1 MIARVHLSRSDWRRR
16 RSGALQGPRRR
27 RREGCGGDCAR
38 GASQYRFVERQKPP
52 EQVEPQQCVSL
63 QFRETHTAPRTEASQ
78 CAPSAALQ
86 SRRQALLVE
95 QSSASGRSGT
105 VNVVQPASTL
115 EDTDEMVFIDPS

>member
-1 MIARVHLSRSDWRRR
+1 MRLVTV
-16 RSGALQGPRRR
+16 P
-27 RREGCGGDCAR
+27 GDAHRTADRGKSVCAQR
-38 GASQYRFVERQKPP
+38 
-52 EQVEPQQCVSL
+52 
-63 QFRETHTAPRTEASQ
+63 
-78 CAPSAALQ
+78 AALQ

>member
-1 MIARVHLSRSDWRRR
+1 MIARVHLSRGDWRRR
-16 RSGALQGPRRR
+16 RSSALQGLRRR

-78 CAPSAALQ
+78 CAPSAAPL
-86 SRRQALLVE
+86 SRRQALLGE
-95 QSSASGRSGT
+95 QSSASGCSG
-105 VNVVQPASTL
+105 VVMADQPAGTL